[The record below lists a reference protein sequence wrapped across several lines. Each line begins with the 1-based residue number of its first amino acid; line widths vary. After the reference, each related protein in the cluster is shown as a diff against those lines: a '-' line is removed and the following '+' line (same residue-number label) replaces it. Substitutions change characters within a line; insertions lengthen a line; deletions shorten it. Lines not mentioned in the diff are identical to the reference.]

1 MTAPG
6 SAWRHLLEKRAAPG
20 PLVVALANQKGGV
33 GKTTVAVNLGAALA
47 EKGLRTV
54 VVDLDPQG
62 NATTGVG
69 IDRFSIDGSVYDC
82 LLGDAGMDTVV
93 RETVVPDLFCVPATV
108 DLAGA
113 EIELVNAAEREFR
126 LRRALSDLT
135 GYDVTLIDCPPSLG
149 LLTVNA
155 LSAAADLITPVQ
167 CEYYALEGLGQL
179 LGTAERVRKGLN
191 PGLRLTGVVLTM
203 YDARTK
209 LSSQVSGEV
218 RKHFG
223 ATVYKAVVPRSVRLS
238 EAPSFGEP
246 ILKLDSSSRGA
257 ISFRVLAAEFIERYG
272 LRATEDLSVQK
283 GTPGPHG
290 RGYGTVAPA
299 PRNLES
305 AWPPGEPWSDAASK
319 EQPRTISLDP
329 QEVIANE

>member
-1 MTAPG
+1 MTERAA
-6 SAWRHLLEKRAAPG
+6 AWRQLLEARPRPG

-69 IDRFSIDGSVYDC
+69 IDRFSVANSVYDC
-82 LLGDAGMDTVV
+82 LLGDTPLSDAV
-93 RETVVPDLFCVPATV
+93 RETAVAGLECVPATV

-113 EIELVNAAEREFR
+113 EIELVNTAKREYR
-126 LRRALSDLT
+126 LRTALADFS

-155 LSAAADLITPVQ
+155 LTAAADLITPVQ

-191 PGLRLTGVVLTM
+191 PHLRLSGVVLTM
-203 YDARTK
+203 YDARTR
-209 LSSQVSGEV
+209 LSSQVSDEV
-218 RKHFG
+218 RKHFEPV
-223 ATVYKAVVPRSVRLS
+223 VYKAVVPRSVRLS

-257 ISFRVLAAEFIERYG
+257 IAFRVLAAEFIERYG
-272 LRATEDLSVQK
+272 LAKLEEPSIRR
-283 GTPGPHG
+283 GTPGPRG
-290 RGYGTVAPA
+290 RGYGTVAPT
-299 PRNLES
+299 PRDLES
-305 AWPPGEPWSDAASK
+305 AWPPAEPWGDVPHDK
-319 EQPRTISLDP
+319 DRTISLNS
-329 QEVIANE
+329 QEVVSND

>member
-1 MTAPG
+1 MTATPG
-6 SAWRHLLEKRAAPG
+6 SAWRQLLENRPSPR

-47 EKGLRTV
+47 EKGLRTAI
-54 VVDLDPQG
+54 VDLDPQG

-69 IDRFSIDGSVYDC
+69 IDRFSVEASVYDC
-82 LLGDAGMDTVV
+82 LLGDSKMSDVV
-93 RETVVPDLFCVPATV
+93 RETAVSGLECAPATV

-113 EIELVNAAEREFR
+113 EIELVNLPEREFR
-126 LRRALSDLT
+126 LRSALADFS

-155 LSAAADLITPVQ
+155 LTAAADLITPVQ

-191 PGLRLTGVVLTM
+191 PGLRLSGVVLTM
-203 YDARTK
+203 YDART
-209 LSSQVSGEV
+209 SQVSGEV

-223 ATVYKAVVPRSVRLS
+223 VAVYKAVVPRSVRLS

-246 ILKLDSSSRGA
+246 ILKLDPSARGSIA
-257 ISFRVLAAEFIERYG
+257 FRVLAAEFMHRYG
-272 LRATEDLSVQK
+272 LKPTEELSVRR

-299 PRNLES
+299 PPDLES
-305 AWPPGEPWSDAASK
+305 AWPPVEPWTDVANEGK
-319 EQPRTISLDP
+319 TRTISLDT
-329 QEVIANE
+329 QEVVAND